1 MRVVSKI
8 RMRWVV
14 QEILDRRQLDGRD
27 EVLVQWACTWI
38 SREDYA
44 SGHLG
49 AVAQTIMSRTVGQ
62 DDQVLVQWAVSWEA
76 AAFVDAGLLE
86 EFGGAEAGADGEVG
100 DAGRP
105 EVGSAA
111 TAGRAAE
118 PVRAVKRRRRASR
131 GW

>member
-1 MRVVSKI
+1 
-8 RMRWVV
+8 V

-27 EVLVQWACTWI
+27 EVLIQWACSWI
-38 SREDYA
+38 SREDYS

-86 EFGGAEAGADGEVG
+86 EFGGAEAVADGEDSG
-100 DAGRP
+100 EDRP
-105 EVGSAA
+105 GVKGAA
-111 TAGRAAE
+111 TAGNAAE
-118 PVRAVKRRRRASR
+118 PVKAVKRRRRASR